1 MQMCNSIKSILLKK
15 FRYNFFNSFIF
26 YRLQYW
32 NTLALDGSN
41 WQYVD
46 LFDFQTDIK
55 GSVVENL
62 SRRCGSFLKNMSLE
76 NCKWISDDAI
86 K

>member
-1 MQMCNSIKSILLKK
+1 
-15 FRYNFFNSFIF
+15 
-26 YRLQYW
+26 
-32 NTLALDGSN
+32 LALDGIN

-62 SRRCGSFLKNMSLE
+62 ARRCGSFLKNMSLE

-86 K
+86 KFD